1 MNRETLRR
9 RLAGATGQTASE
21 YVIVLGVITLP
32 VLAAFALLSNVAQR
46 LIEAAAAV
54 FS

>member
-1 MNRETLRR
+1 MIRETFRR
-9 RLAGATGQTASE
+9 EITGVNGQTASE

-32 VLAAFALLSNVAQR
+32 IVIAFALLSSAIQS
-46 LIEAAAAV
+46 LLDAAADF